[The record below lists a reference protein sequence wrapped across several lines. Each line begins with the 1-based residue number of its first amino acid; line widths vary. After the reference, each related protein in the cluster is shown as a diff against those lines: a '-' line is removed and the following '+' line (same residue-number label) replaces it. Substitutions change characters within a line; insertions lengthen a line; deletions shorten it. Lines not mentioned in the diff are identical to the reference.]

1 MAAALVAELTKLVTE
16 MKTILSTIKE
26 SAETVK
32 PAKAAK
38 KVKSESAEPKAPRDA
53 TPTFMAR
60 NAYGKVLR
68 LRHAERYAEDKAA
81 GTKHLTTQKNLIDED
96 KPAFEKFTS
105 AFVSAVESSGIP
117 ASRWKKDDEEFVEW
131 ESEFIKTF
139 MAPASASVPSKK
151 APAPAP
157 APAPAQKPSS
167 PVSAAVS
174 ASAAPPKKVLAKK
187 AVKTVAKPT
196 VTDTSL
202 VRLTIDGD
210 DYLRDT
216 KTNGLWRLD
225 EEGVQGAFTGYYQA
239 GKEEPIRYCDSP
251 EDE

>member
-139 MAPASASVPSKK
+139 TAPSTASVPLKK
-151 APAPAP
+151 AAPAP
-157 APAPAQKPSS
+157 KPSS

-174 ASAAPPKKVLAKK
+174 ASAAPPKKVLVKK

-196 VTDTSL
+196 VTDSSL
-202 VRLTIDGD
+202 ARITIDGD
-210 DYLRDT
+210 EYLRDT
-216 KTNGLWRLD
+216 KTNGLWRID
-225 EEGVQGAFTGYYQA
+225 EDGIQGAFTGYYQA
-239 GKEEPIRYCDSP
+239 GKEDPIRYCDSP